1 MLWTVQKNSFSALT
15 TIAQPQT
22 GSFGKEE
29 ITLRFRVSQQSFFAT
44 GFSLFFYFF
53 LLKSL
58 ETSNPSSHSAFGI
71 SGLLLAVHWAS
82 LQQHRSSAS
91 QHSYVW
97 RCRDTKESKLH
108 VPPPCLTSP
117 TTARHRS
124 WKLSFWVTGN
134 FHFGAL
140 LAFLQCFYKP
150 VYKTIDNGRSCWG
163 SQ

>member
-1 MLWTVQKNSFSALT
+1 MLT

-44 GFSLFFYFF
+44 SFSPFFYFF
-53 LLKSL
+53 PLKPL
-58 ETSNPSSHSAFGI
+58 EASNPSSHSAFGV
-71 SGLLLAVHWAS
+71 SGLFLTTHWAS
-82 LQQHRSSAS
+82 LQQHGSSAS

-97 RCRDTKESKLH
+97 RRRDTKESKFY
-108 VPPPCLTSP
+108 VPPPCFTSP
-117 TTARHRS
+117 TTARRRS
-124 WKLSFWVTGN
+124 WKLSFWVTSN

-140 LAFLQCFYKP
+140 LAFLQRFYKP

-163 SQ
+163 SQWTHVDNKPL